1 MADAGLDAHD
11 FSAFS
16 SIDGSTEF
24 PARELTFMTLSSYA
38 ALSFASRSSINLS
51 NGLLLAYCLKRL
63 AYRERG
69 NTTCNF
75 PLWSVALANT
85 GSTSKGSSTI
95 RITLLF

>member
-1 MADAGLDAHD
+1 MISPRSQASMVQPGFPQRTYLHD
-11 FSAFS
+11 CLVRCCCDLC
-16 SIDGSTEF
+16 IKV
-24 PARELTFMTLSSYA
+24 
-38 ALSFASRSSINLS
+38 SINLS
-51 NGLLLAYCLKRL
+51 NGLLRAYGLKRL

-95 RITLLF
+95 RITFLSLQLVSAA

>member
-1 MADAGLDAHD
+1 MT
-11 FSAFS
+11 FS
-16 SIDGSTEF
+16 SDAVE
-24 PARELTFMTLSSYA
+24 
-38 ALSFASRSSINLS
+38 SFCAKVPINLS
-51 NGLLLAYCLKRL
+51 NSLWRAYCLEGL

-95 RITLLF
+95 RITFVSL